1 MLMRRSRASLVAASV
16 LAVAVA
22 AACAGGVPVYVRGEV
37 ASRSTERLE
46 RGASYAL
53 SVEGSVDEQR
63 RALVASAVARLLD
76 PYGWTPAAADSAQLA
91 VAVTIREY
99 EEPSAGELVASSDR
113 TPRRVVIEVR
123 RAGEPS
129 PSAALW
135 RAELRSDGPTH
146 RMEDLLGGYLRIL
159 LSSLGRDRAPAQFA
173 LRVGDPQHALATAA
187 TAATPAPARELRA
200 PDASSA
206 PIASPSEPGADA
218 KRAAQNET
226 GAERPTA
233 SHTLRSLF
241 GNEPSPPQPAQ
252 ARASAPAH
260 ATSTEAAASEGSF
273 ERLRRRQL
281 GPDLERVRRTCR
293 DIDARQA
300 VSCAIEHGPTSRAL
314 RLRVA
319 YATEAQA
326 EREWPGDGSQ
336 LRLPF
341 CRAAES
347 IDRVEQATVY
357 VAAGRSERSIACREL
372 TRRPAPSP
380 SPSIEGAIE

>member
-16 LAVAVA
+16 LAVTVA

-123 RAGEPS
+123 RAGEPN

-187 TAATPAPARELRA
+187 TAATSMPPREPGAPE
-200 PDASSA
+200 ASPA
-206 PIASPSEPGADA
+206 PIASASEPA
-218 KRAAQNET
+218 T
-226 GAERPTA
+226 

-300 VSCAIEHGPTSRAL
+300 VSCAIEHDPTSRAL

-380 SPSIEGAIE
+380 SPSNEGAIE